1 MGNDEVRQSRFARE
15 IALYS
20 SIFFSHLIS
29 LSLCLSVSLKTCD
42 FPKFRSQREQ
52 SAFRWKRRLFFVP
65 FLWSRAL
72 KSRERT
78 TLIFTA
84 FFCEKRDVRKMCN
97 FCLAV
102 TSLTHSSALSALF
115 LRVVI
120 SPRDKTKSTLMS
132 SPMILLLP
140 RVIRNISPVHRNITR
155 LLPARR
161 F

>member
-20 SIFFSHLIS
+20 SIFFSLIS

-84 FFCEKRDVRKMCN
+84 FFCEKRDVRKMYK

-102 TSLTHSSALSALF
+102 TSLTHSSALSLSSCCYF
-115 LRVVI
+115 TTRQN
-120 SPRDKTKSTLMS
+120 KSTLMS